1 MQPANILNEQPAR
14 EPMKLVRSL
23 PDRYPEPP
31 ADFSSLTAEQK
42 QKRID
47 QIRKYLQYRMLHQT
61 TKPIYPFPEDLELM
75 INDYFEH
82 PKKGK
87 ITFKNKEVEITYLTI
102 SGLMLHVGIVD
113 NATFFDYG
121 KREGYSEIIKTARKK
136 IVDHYESLLQ
146 SGASPAGSI
155 FALKN
160 IDNWTDRMTQDINQ
174 TVKEIK
180 VNVDID
186 ETAKNINEL

>member
-1 MQPANILNEQPAR
+1 MQPANILNEQPTR
-14 EPMKLVRSL
+14 EPVKLVRSL
-23 PDRYPEPP
+23 PERYPNPP
-31 ADFSSLTAEQK
+31 ADFSSLTEEQK

-47 QIRKYLQYRMLHQT
+47 QLKRYLKYRLLHRSSL
-61 TKPIYPFPEDLELM
+61 PIYPFPEDLELM

-82 PKKGK
+82 PRKGV
-87 ITFKNKEVEITYLTI
+87 INFKNKEVEITYITI
-102 SGLMLHVGIVD
+102 SGLMVHVGIVD
-113 NATFFDYG
+113 DSTFFDYG
-121 KREGYSEIIKTARKK
+121 KREGFADVVKNARKK
-136 IVDHYESLLQ
+136 IIEHYESLLQ

-160 IDNWTDRMTQDINQ
+160 IANWTDRMTQDINQ

-180 VNVDID
+180 VNVDVD